1 MWLVLALEAGL
12 IVVPTAVLHQMLET
26 QGLAKTRGVRSLG
39 DGHSGDR
46 CRQVSC
52 AFAQSNA
59 LASRDSDAKDVDC
72 ARTAVEVVALRHVVG
87 VLCRGTT
94 RLSRDLLS

>member
-12 IVVPTAVLHQMLET
+12 IVVPTAVL
-26 QGLAKTRGVRSLG
+26 

-52 AFAQSNA
+52 AFAQLNA

-72 ARTAVEVVALRHVVG
+72 ARTSVEVVALRHVVG